1 MKGRQMM
8 KTGQAVS
15 EHTKIEP
22 IALVGIGCRFP
33 GGVHHAQSFWDLL
46 KEGRDA
52 VVDVPPDRWNLRRF
66 YDPDASKP
74 GKMYVKQG
82 GFLKQRID
90 AFDALFFG
98 IAPREAECID
108 PQQRLLLETSWE
120 ALEDAGIPFDSL
132 AGSNTGV
139 FIGAFTLDHKL
150 TQMGKMNRQFIGTH
164 TAIGS
169 TMTILSNRISYVLD
183 LRGPSMS
190 LDTACSSSLVA
201 VHLACQGIWR
211 GECDLALA
219 GGVNVML
226 RPEYP
231 MAMCKGGFLAPDGR
245 SKSFD
250 SRANGYGRGEGAGI
264 VVLKRLS
271 EALRDGDSIYA
282 LIRGTGVN
290 QDGRTNGITV
300 PNPDSQARLIQR
312 VCTQY
317 KIDPHDIRY
326 VEAHGTGTPVGD
338 PLEAKALGTAL
349 GHREEHDPC
358 LLGSVKATIGHLEAA
373 AGVAAIIKTALCLS
387 HRQVPPQAN
396 LETPNP
402 EIPFEA
408 LGLKLPR
415 QLEELAP
422 GAEEVCAGVNSF
434 GYGGTNAHVVLQNA
448 PCVVR
453 ARAQEGGPD
462 TVYCLPL
469 SARSEHALVDLAK
482 SWLERF
488 GETPDVRLSDLAYSA
503 SCRRG
508 HHDHRLA
515 VIGSSWEELRGQL
528 QAFAGEGVGEWSA
541 SGKRS
546 DGSGQRPVF
555 VYTGMGPQ
563 WWAMGQELYQHEA
576 VYRAAVEECDATFRN
591 IAGWSILEE
600 MLKTEQNSR
609 IADTTVAQPANF
621 LIQVGLTA
629 MWRSHGV
636 EPGAIIGHSVGEV
649 TAAYVAGVLTL
660 EEALLVSYHRSRI
673 QKKAAG
679 AGKMLAVSMSQEQ
692 CTNLLKEMKG
702 EVSIAA
708 INSPTAVTLA
718 GDALALQAIQEHLE
732 QRGEAGRFLQV
743 EVPYHSP
750 FMEPLKPEVRSVLA
764 RLQPKVPTILLYS
777 TVTGDAVTG
786 VLYDAEY
793 WCDNIREPVFFAEG
807 IASLLRDGHRMFLEV
822 GPHPVLST
830 SIKECCRHRSI
841 EAQTVASLRRQKAE
855 RRTFQLA
862 LAQLY
867 VAGCAIDWR
876 RQYAVDARYVKLPMY
891 PWQREVYWSENSES
905 RADRI
910 GEGIHPLLDRRVAN
924 PRPMWEAAVNEHVLP
939 YLNDH
944 QVDGLVVMPG
954 AAYVEAG
961 LAAFR
966 QVTGDTRCALVQLQF
981 HQALMPNANGSDQ
994 IVHVELDQ
1002 TSGEYGFYSR
1012 ESGEEVTWQRN
1023 ASGNI
1028 FAIQETENP
1037 VVDKDVLAAR
1047 CSESMNIEQL
1057 YGGLA
1062 KRGLWYGPAF
1072 RTIQGLQRGQGEVLA
1087 RIELS
1092 PDFCSDESA
1101 YHLYPSLLDG
1111 CFQSLIVTLE
1121 GSDKFY
1127 MPVEIRRLTYYGKPG
1142 QAFWCHGQLIR
1153 VGDDD
1158 IVGDIRL
1165 FDDTGKVWVSV
1176 EGLRCRGLVA
1186 QRENPIEQL
1195 KQWAYAWQWMS
1206 QPLLPSQ
1213 GKTGTWLVL
1222 TDRIGIGEGL
1232 CDALETNVSNTVIRV
1247 PYPGLAEHQDRGLAT
1262 LSTQEIEQLRA
1273 VLQRAKEGR
1282 LDGVVYCWGMDD
1294 SADSHDPAGIA
1305 RIGLAVQVIQLV
1317 TSIFEESAPR
1327 LYIVTQG
1334 TQVVSGTDTMH
1345 SLGQTSLMGLARV
1358 TFNEHPSLRCT
1369 QVDVAT
1375 MDPNIKA
1382 LAQEI
1387 LADDREDDVALRE
1400 HERYVHRLERL
1411 AIDAA
1416 VSDRTTVT
1424 GEAVEAF
1431 RLQGT
1436 GRPTFHAM
1444 SMPIPK
1450 AGEVVVA
1457 LEYINSSSLPVEA
1470 GTNPEEVRG
1479 YFATG
1484 TVTAVGEEVGKWQMG
1499 DKVLIAGEGRP
1510 ASHVVCPIERIF
1522 SVDLYQGF
1530 DDSET
1535 AAVPTTF
1542 FSAYYALQAI
1552 ARLAPGE
1559 TVLIDAALGARAIAT
1574 HRMARWL
1581 GAKPCLYTTREGVE
1595 ALNGEPVMLLFNKP
1609 DNASWL
1615 DDIRQFQHVRAWVH
1629 GSHAEEHTLLA
1640 KTLPPDAQELV
1651 YTDGPTRQS
1660 ATGGLGSC
1668 TVINA
1673 VKLALTAPLLFG
1685 DLLAKVGQILAHQ
1698 AAVPSVSQIVSVEE
1712 GFSGL
1717 TRESGNWGV
1726 SEAIVTLIDRASIE
1740 IVDDRLAPIFK
1751 SDVTYLITGGFGGFG
1766 LETAKW
1772 LAKRGARYL
1781 ALVGRR
1787 GAATEQ
1793 AKAAVQSLEAQGV
1806 NLLVI
1811 AADMSDQTQV
1821 EETLAQVA
1829 HQFPPLKGV
1838 FHAAGILDDGP
1849 LSELDQDRIATVM
1862 KAKAL
1867 SAWHLHALTLKSQLD
1882 YFVLFSSVS
1891 SLIGNARQASYVAA
1905 NTFLDAL
1912 AYHRSGAGLPGVS
1925 VNWGAIATGMAIE
1938 SDDVAKH
1945 LELMGMS
1952 AITAEQALEGW
1963 AYLRESDLPQFGIM
1977 NCSWPRWREFEP
1989 TGGNAPR
1996 FSSLTGG
2003 GENNSSLTE
2012 RCQAISELPEHE
2024 RAGAMAQAVA
2034 EQVARVLRMPLSQVD
2049 LQHSL
2054 TQMGVDSLMSVELQT
2069 AIDQVL
2075 GVRISTLELMRAK
2088 NLLHLAELL
2097 MERTILAVDSPRD
2110 ESQPQDPSIIDRM
2123 SALDI
2128 DILLD
2133 KMLQEKE
2140 TA

>member
-1 MKGRQMM
+1 MKISQV
-8 KTGQAVS
+8 VS
-15 EHTKIEP
+15 EQTKIEP

-66 YDPDASKP
+66 YDPDAGKP

-82 GFLKQRID
+82 GFLRQRID
-90 AFDALFFG
+90 QFDALFFG

-120 ALEDAGIPFDSL
+120 ALEDAGIPFDTL

-201 VHLACQGIWR
+201 VHLACQAIWR

-219 GGVNVML
+219 GGVNVMM

-250 SRANGYGRGEGAGI
+250 SRANGYGRGEGAGV
-264 VVLKRLS
+264 VVLKRFS

-290 QDGRTNGITV
+290 QDGRTSGITV

-317 KIDPHDIRY
+317 AIDPQDIRY

-338 PLEAKALGTAL
+338 PLEAKALGAAL
-349 GHREEHDPC
+349 GKRVDGDPC
-358 LLGSVKATIGHLEAA
+358 LVGSVKATIGHLEAA

-402 EIPFEA
+402 EIPFEK

-415 QLEELAP
+415 QVEELAP
-422 GAEEVCAGVNSF
+422 GVEQVCAGVNSF

-448 PCVVR
+448 PHAV
-453 ARAQEGGPD
+453 ADIPHAESLD
-462 TVYCLPL
+462 KVYCLPL
-469 SARSEHALVDLAK
+469 SARSEPALGQLANA
-482 SWLERF
+482 WLERF
-488 GETPDVRLSDLAYSA
+488 GETSNVRLSDMVYSA

-508 HHDHRLA
+508 HHAHRLA
-515 VIGSSWEELRGQL
+515 AIGASWEELRGQL
-528 QAFAGEGVGEWSA
+528 QAFVGQGVGEWSA

-546 DGSGQRPVF
+546 DEAGQRPVF

-576 VYRAAVEECDATFRN
+576 VYRTTVEECDAIFKT

-600 MLKTEQNSR
+600 MLKGEEHSR
-609 IADTTVAQPANF
+609 MADTTIAQPANF
-621 LIQVGLTA
+621 LIQAGITA
-629 MWRSHGV
+629 LWRSHGV

-649 TAAYVAGVLTL
+649 TAAYAAGVLTL
-660 EEALLVSYHRSRI
+660 EEALLVSHHRSRI

-679 AGKMLAVSMSQEQ
+679 TGKMLAVSMSQEQ
-692 CTNLLKEMKG
+692 CTSLMKDLKG

-718 GDALALQAIQEHLE
+718 GDALALQTFHEQLV
-732 QRGEAGRFLQV
+732 QRGEASQFLQV

-750 FMEPLKPEVRSVLA
+750 FMEPLKPEMRSVLA
-764 RLQPKVPTILLYS
+764 SLKPKVPTTTLYS
-777 TVTGDAVTG
+777 TVTGDIVSG
-786 VLYDAEY
+786 VRYDAEY
-793 WCDNIREPVFFAEG
+793 WCDNIREPVFFGKG
-807 IASLLRDGHRMFLEV
+807 IASLLRDGHRVFLEV

-830 SIKECCRHRSI
+830 SIKECCRDRNIESQSI
-841 EAQTVASLRRQKAE
+841 ASLRRKKPE

-876 RQYAVDARYVKLPMY
+876 QQYSANARYVKLPTY
-891 PWQREVYWSENSES
+891 PWQREVYWSENPES

-910 GEGIHPLLDRRVAN
+910 GESIHPLLDRRVPN

-961 LAAFR
+961 LAAFH
-966 QVTGDTRCALVQLQF
+966 QVTGDARCALVQLQF

-1028 FAIQETENP
+1028 FAIPEAENP
-1037 VVDKDVLAAR
+1037 VVDRDVIVDR
-1047 CSESMNIEQL
+1047 CGESVNVEQL
-1057 YGGLA
+1057 YVGLA
-1062 KRGLWYGPAF
+1062 KRGLWYGPSF
-1072 RTIQGLQRGQGEVLA
+1072 RTIQRLQRGPGEVLA

-1127 MPVEIRRLTYYGKPG
+1127 MPVEIKRLTYYGKPG
-1142 QAFWCHGQLIR
+1142 QTFWCHGRLTR

-1158 IVGDIRL
+1158 IIGDVRL
-1165 FDDTGKVWVSV
+1165 FDDAGKLWVSV

-1186 QRENPIEQL
+1186 QGDNLIEQL
-1195 KQWAYAWQWMS
+1195 KQWAYAWQWMP

-1213 GKTGTWLVL
+1213 TKTGTWLVL
-1222 TDRIGIGEGL
+1222 TDSMGVGEAL
-1232 CDALETNVSNTVIRV
+1232 CDVLETNVSNTVIRV
-1247 PYPGLAEHQDRGLAT
+1247 PYAGDEEHRGGGIQILGA
-1262 LSTQEIEQLRA
+1262 QELDQVRVA
-1273 VLQRAKEGR
+1273 LQKAKER
-1282 LDGVVYCWGMDD
+1282 QLDGVVYCWGVDD
-1294 SADSHDPAGIA
+1294 PASSDDPAGIV
-1305 RIGLAVQVIQLV
+1305 RTGLAVQVIQLL
-1317 TSIFEESAPR
+1317 TSVFEESSPR

-1334 TQVVSGTDTMH
+1334 AQVVSGVDTIH
-1345 SLGQTSLMGLARV
+1345 GLAQTSLVGLARV

-1369 QVDVAT
+1369 LVDVAT
-1375 MDPNIKA
+1375 TDPNIKA

-1411 AIDAA
+1411 AVDAT
-1416 VSDRTTVT
+1416 VSNQSTVA
-1424 GEAVEAF
+1424 GDAVEAF

-1436 GRPTFHAM
+1436 GRPTFHTM
-1444 SMPIPK
+1444 SMPIPQ
-1450 AGEVVVA
+1450 AGEVVVG
-1457 LEYINSSSLPVEA
+1457 LEHINATGFQVTVDA
-1470 GTNPEEVRG
+1470 NTEELQG
-1479 YFATG
+1479 YFAIG
-1484 TVTAVGEEVGKWQMG
+1484 TLTALGEETHQWHVG
-1499 DKVLIAGEGRP
+1499 DKVMIVAEGKP
-1510 ASHVVCPIERIF
+1510 ASHVVCPIERVF
-1522 SVDLYQGF
+1522 SVESYRSF
-1530 DDSET
+1530 DDAET
-1535 AAVPTTF
+1535 AGVPTTF
-1542 FSAYYALQAI
+1542 LSAYYALQAV
-1552 ARLAPGE
+1552 ARLVPGE
-1559 TVLIDAALGARAIAT
+1559 TVLIDAALGARAVAT
-1574 HRMARWL
+1574 HWIAKWL
-1581 GAKPCLYTTREGVE
+1581 GAKPYLYTTAEGPEV
-1595 ALNGEPVMLLFNKP
+1595 LNGEPVTLMVGKS
-1609 DNASWL
+1609 DTASWL
-1615 DDIRQFQHVRAWVH
+1615 EDVGQVQPIRAWVH
-1629 GSHAEEHTLLA
+1629 GSHVEAHTTIA
-1640 KTLPPDAQELV
+1640 NTFPPDAQELV
-1651 YTDGPTRQS
+1651 LVDGATRQS
-1660 ATGGLGSC
+1660 VPGRLGSC
-1668 TVINA
+1668 TVINP
-1673 VKLALTAPLLFG
+1673 VKLAVTAPQRFGELLTR
-1685 DLLAKVGQILAHQ
+1685 VGRILADQ
-1698 AAVPSVSQIVSVEE
+1698 TTFPFVSQIVSLEE
-1712 GFSGL
+1712 GLSGPSRDNGK
-1717 TRESGNWGV
+1717 RES
-1726 SEAIVTLIDRASIE
+1726 SEAIVSLIDRASIKV
-1740 IVDDRLAPIFK
+1740 VDDRITPIFHA
-1751 SDVTYLITGGFGGFG
+1751 DGTYLITGGFGGFG

-1772 LAKRGARYL
+1772 LAKRGARHL

-1787 GAATEQ
+1787 GAVEEQ
-1793 AKAAVQSLEAQGV
+1793 AKASVQSLEAQGV
-1806 NLLVI
+1806 NVFAI
-1811 AADMSDQTQV
+1811 AADMSD
-1821 EETLAQVA
+1821 ETRVKEVLAQVA
-1829 HQFPPLKGV
+1829 RQCPPLKGV
-1838 FHAAGILDDGP
+1838 FHAAAVLDDGP
-1849 LSELDQDRIATVM
+1849 LSELSQDRLNKVM
-1862 KAKAL
+1862 RAKAL
-1867 SAWHLHALTLKSQLD
+1867 SAWWLHTLTRNDHLD

-1912 AYHRSGAGLPGVS
+1912 AHHRCAEGLPGVS

-1938 SDDVAKH
+1938 RDDVVKH

-1963 AYLRESDLPQFGIM
+1963 AYLRERDLPQLGIM

-1996 FSSLTGG
+1996 FSTLTGG
-2003 GENNSSLTE
+2003 GEKNSSLTE
-2012 RCQAISELPEHE
+2012 RCQAISELPEEE
-2024 RAGAMAQAVA
+2024 RAAAMGQAVA

-2069 AIDQVL
+2069 AIDQVF
-2075 GVRISTLELMRAK
+2075 GVRISTLELMRSK

-2097 MERTILAVDSPRD
+2097 MERTIQSVASKPVDL
-2110 ESQPQDPSIIDRM
+2110 QTQDPSIIDRM

>member
-1 MKGRQMM
+1 M

-33 GGVHHAQSFWDLL
+33 GGVHHVQSFWDLL

-82 GFLKQRID
+82 GFLRQRID
-90 AFDALFFG
+90 EFDALFFG

-120 ALEDAGIPFDSL
+120 ALEDAGIPHSAL

-150 TQMGKMNRQFIGTH
+150 TQMGKMNRQLIGTH

-453 ARAQEGGPD
+453 AHAQEEGPD

-528 QAFAGEGVGEWSA
+528 HAFAGEGVGEWSA

-764 RLQPKVPTILLYS
+764 RLQPKVPTIPLYS

-830 SIKECCRHRSI
+830 SIKECCRHHNV
-841 EAQTVASLRRQKAE
+841 EAQTVASLRRQKPE

-876 RQYAVDARYVKLPMY
+876 RQYSDDVRYVKLPTY
-891 PWQREVYWSENSES
+891 PWQREVYWSEDAES

-910 GEGIHPLLDRRVAN
+910 GESLHPLLERRVAN
-924 PRPMWEAAVNEHVLP
+924 PRPMWEATVNGQSIP

-961 LAAFR
+961 LAASQ
-966 QVTGDTRCALVQLQF
+966 QVRGDARCTLVQLQF
-981 HQALMPNANGSDQ
+981 HQALMPTANGSDQ

-1012 ESGEEVTWQRN
+1012 ESAEHLNWQRN

-1028 FAIQETENP
+1028 FAVSETDPP
-1037 VVDKDVLAAR
+1037 VIDRASVAGR
-1047 CSESMNIEQL
+1047 CDERVNIEQL
-1057 YGGLA
+1057 YESLA
-1062 KRGLWYGPAF
+1062 TRGLSYGPYF
-1072 RTIQGLQRGQGEVLA
+1072 QTIHQLQRGPGEVLA
-1087 RIELS
+1087 RIELN
-1092 PDFCSDESA
+1092 PELDGDDEA
-1101 YHLYPSLLDG
+1101 YHLHPSLLDG

-1121 GSDKFY
+1121 RSNKFY
-1127 MPVEIRRLTYYGKPG
+1127 MPVGIKRLTYYGKPG
-1142 QAFWCHGQLIR
+1142 KALWCHGRLTSVTDEDL
-1153 VGDDD
+1153 VGELQ
-1158 IVGDIRL
+1158 L

-1176 EGLRCRGLVA
+1176 EGLRCRGLAA
-1186 QRENPIEQL
+1186 QHGNPIEQL
-1195 KQWAYAWQWMS
+1195 KQWAYAWEWKS
-1206 QPLLPSQ
+1206 QPLPPSQ
-1213 GKTGTWLVL
+1213 TKTGTWLVL
-1222 TDRIGIGEGL
+1222 TDKIGIG
-1232 CDALETNVSNTVIRV
+1232 DALCNTLETHDANTVIRV
-1247 PYPGLAEHQDRGLAT
+1247 PYAMYAGHEGEGMPTFGAR
-1262 LSTQEIEQLRA
+1262 EIERLRT
-1273 VLQRAKEGR
+1273 VLHQAQERHLA
-1282 LDGVVYCWGMDD
+1282 GVVYCWGMQ
-1294 SADSHDPAGIA
+1294 DPADIDDPVGIA
-1305 RIGLAVQVIQLV
+1305 RTGLAVQVIQLL
-1317 TSIFEESAPR
+1317 TSLFEERSPR
-1327 LYIVTQG
+1327 LYIVTRG
-1334 TQVVSGTDTMH
+1334 AQVVSPAERIHG
-1345 SLGQTSLMGLARV
+1345 LAQTSLVGLARV
-1358 TFNEHPSLRCT
+1358 AFNEHPALRCT
-1369 QVDVAT
+1369 LLDVAA

-1387 LADDREDDVALRE
+1387 LADDREDDVALRDD
-1400 HERYVHRLERL
+1400 ERYVHRLERL
-1411 AIDAA
+1411 AVDAA

-1424 GEAVEAF
+1424 ADAVEAF
-1431 RLQGT
+1431 RLHGT
-1436 GRPTFHAM
+1436 GRPTFQV
-1444 SMPIPK
+1444 MPIPIPQ
-1450 AGEVVVA
+1450 AGEVVVG
-1457 LEYINSSSLPVEA
+1457 LEYINCSSVQLEA
-1470 GTNPEEVRG
+1470 GAPTEEVQG

-1484 TVTAVGEEVGKWQMG
+1484 TVTAVGEAVGKWQVG
-1499 DKVLIAGEGRP
+1499 EKVLIAAEGRP
-1510 ASHVVCPIERIF
+1510 ASHVACPIERVF
-1522 SVDLYQGF
+1522 SVDLYRGF

-1535 AAVPTTF
+1535 AAVPTTY
-1542 FSAYYALQAI
+1542 FSAYYALQVI
-1552 ARLAPGE
+1552 ARLVPGE
-1559 TVLIDAALGARAIAT
+1559 TVLIDAALGARAIAA

-1581 GAKPCLYTTREGVE
+1581 GALPYLYTTTEGPE
-1595 ALNGEPVMLLFNKP
+1595 ALHGEPVMLSFNKP
-1609 DNASWL
+1609 NSASWL
-1615 DDIRQFQHVRAWVH
+1615 EGVRQFQHVRAWVH
-1629 GSHAEEHTLLA
+1629 GIHTEKEHTLIA
-1640 KTLPPDAQELV
+1640 HTLSPDTQELV
-1651 YTDGPTRQS
+1651 LTNGVTRQS
-1660 ATGGLGSC
+1660 VTGGLGSC
-1668 TVINA
+1668 TTIDA
-1673 VKLALTAPLLFG
+1673 VKLALMAPQLFG
-1685 DLLAKVGQILAHQ
+1685 GLFGKVGQILTHQ
-1698 AAVPSVSQIVSVEE
+1698 VAVPSVSQIVSAEE
-1712 GFSGL
+1712 GLSGPS
-1717 TRESGNWGV
+1717 RENGKKGSSEPIV
-1726 SEAIVTLIDRASIE
+1726 SLSDRASIE
-1740 IVDDRLAPIFK
+1740 VVDDRVIPFFRT
-1751 SDVTYLITGGFGGFG
+1751 DGTYLITGGFGGFG
-1766 LETAKW
+1766 LETATW

-1787 GAATEQ
+1787 GAAAEH
-1793 AKAAVQSLEAQGV
+1793 AKAAIQSLEAQGV
-1806 NLLVI
+1806 KILAI
-1811 AADMSDQTQV
+1811 AADMSDETQV
-1821 EETLAQVA
+1821 EKTLAQIA

-1838 FHAAGILDDGP
+1838 FHAAGILDDAP
-1849 LSELDQDRIATVM
+1849 LSQLAHDRIDRVM

-1867 SAWHLHALTLKSQLD
+1867 SAWYLHAHTLQSQLD
-1882 YFVLFSSVS
+1882 HFVLFSSVS

-1912 AYHRSGAGLPGVS
+1912 AHHRSATGLAGVS
-1925 VNWGAIATGMAIE
+1925 VNWGAIATGMATE
-1938 SDDVAKH
+1938 NDDVVKH

-1952 AITAEQALEGW
+1952 AISAEQALEGW
-1963 AYLRESDLPQFGIM
+1963 AHLRENDLSQVGIM

-2003 GENNSSLTE
+2003 GENNSALTE
-2012 RCQAISELPEHE
+2012 RCQAISELPVHE
-2024 RAGAMAQAVA
+2024 RAAAMGQAVA

-2069 AIDQVL
+2069 AIDQVF

>member
-1 MKGRQMM
+1 M
-8 KTGQAVS
+8 KTA
-15 EHTKIEP
+15 HTVNEQTQTEP

-33 GGVHHAQSFWDLL
+33 GGVNHAQSFWELL
-46 KEGRDA
+46 KTGQDA
-52 VVDVPPDRWNLRRF
+52 IVDVPSDRWNVRRF
-66 YDPDASKP
+66 YDPDANKP

-82 GFLKQRID
+82 GFLRQRISE
-90 AFDALFFG
+90 FDALFFG

-120 ALEDAGIPFDSL
+120 ALEDAGIPHGAL

-150 TQMGKMNRQFIGTH
+150 TQMGKMNRQLIGTH

-201 VHLACQGIWR
+201 VHLACQAIWR

-219 GGVNVML
+219 GGVNVMM

-250 SRANGYGRGEGAGI
+250 SRANGYGRGEGAGV
-264 VVLKRLS
+264 VVLKRVS
-271 EALRDGDSIYA
+271 EAVRDGDSIYA

-300 PNPDSQARLIQR
+300 PNPQSQTALIQR
-312 VCTQY
+312 VCAQY
-317 KIDPHDIRY
+317 EIDSRDIRY

-349 GHREEHDPC
+349 GHPEEHDPC

-402 EIPFEA
+402 DIPFEA

-422 GAEEVCAGVNSF
+422 GAEQVCAGVNSF
-434 GYGGTNAHVVLQNA
+434 GYGGTNAHVVLQSA
-448 PCVVR
+448 PLV
-453 ARAQEGGPD
+453 ETDGPLAAPLD
-462 TVYCLPL
+462 AVHCLPL
-469 SARSEHALVDLAK
+469 SARSEHALTALAK
-482 SWLERF
+482 SWLEYF
-488 GETPDVRLSDLAYSA
+488 GEMPERRLLDLAYSA

-515 VIGSSWEELRGQL
+515 VTGASWEDVRGQL
-528 QAFAGEGVGEWSA
+528 QAFVEQGMGEWFA

-546 DGSGQRPVF
+546 NESEQPPVF

-563 WWAMGQELYQHEA
+563 WWAMGQELYEKEP
-576 VYRAAVEECDATFRN
+576 VYRAAVEECDAIFRN

-600 MLKTEQNSR
+600 MRKPEQDSR
-609 IADTTVAQPANF
+609 MADTVIAQPANF
-621 LIQVGLTA
+621 VIQVGLTA
-629 MWRSHGV
+629 LWRSRGV
-636 EPGAIIGHSVGEV
+636 NPGAIIGHSVGEV

-660 EEALLVSYHRSRI
+660 EDAVLVSYHRSRI

-679 AGKMLAVSMSQEQ
+679 TGKMLAVNLSQDQ
-692 CTNLLKEMKG
+692 CASLLKEMKG

-718 GDALALQAIQEHLE
+718 GDALALQAIQEHLA

-764 RLQPKVPTILLYS
+764 QLKPQKPTIPLYS
-777 TVTGDAVTG
+777 TVTGDVVTG

-793 WCDNIREPVFFAEG
+793 WCDNIREPVYFAEG
-807 IASLLRDGHRMFLEV
+807 ISSLLRDGHRVFLEV

-830 SIKECCRHRSI
+830 SIKECCRHRNV
-841 EAQTVASLRRQKAE
+841 EAQTIASLRRHKPE
-855 RRTFQLA
+855 RRTFSMG

-867 VAGCAIDWR
+867 IAGCPIDWR
-876 RQYAVDARYVKLPMY
+876 RQYSADVRYVKLPTY
-891 PWQREVYWSENSES
+891 PWQREVYWSEDAES
-905 RADRI
+905 QVDRI
-910 GEGIHPLLDRRVAN
+910 GESLHPLLDRRVPN
-924 PRPMWEAAVNEHVLP
+924 PRPMWEAAVNGQTLP

-961 LAAFR
+961 LAAFQ
-966 QVTGDTRCALVQLQF
+966 QVTGDARCALVQLQF
-981 HQALMPNANGSDQ
+981 HQALMPNTGGADQ

-1002 TSGEYGFYSR
+1002 TSGEYGFYSH
-1012 ESGEEVTWQRN
+1012 ESAEQQNWQLN

-1028 FAIQETENP
+1028 FAIQETESL
-1037 VVDKDVLAAR
+1037 VIDRDAITGR
-1047 CSESMNIEQL
+1047 CGESVNIEKL
-1057 YGGLA
+1057 YEGLA
-1062 KRGLWYGPAF
+1062 ERGLWYGPSF
-1072 RTIQGLQRGQGEVLA
+1072 RTIRGLQRGQGEVLA

-1092 PDFCSDESA
+1092 HEFSGDEAA

-1127 MPVEIRRLTYYGKPG
+1127 MPVGIKRLTYYGKPG
-1142 QAFWCHGQLIR
+1142 NAFWCHGRLTSIT
-1153 VGDDD
+1153 DED
-1158 IVGDIRL
+1158 IVGEVDL
-1165 FDDTGKVWVSV
+1165 FDDAGKLWVRV
-1176 EGLRCRGLVA
+1176 EGLRCRGLIG
-1186 QRENPIEQL
+1186 QRDNPLEQL
-1195 KQWAYAWQWMS
+1195 KQWAYAWQWTP
-1206 QPLLPSQ
+1206 QPVLQSQ
-1213 GKTGTWLVL
+1213 GKTGNWLIL
-1222 TDRIGIGEGL
+1222 TDTRGLGEAL
-1232 CDALETNVSNTVIRV
+1232 SHELETNPLNTVIRV
-1247 PYPGLAEHQDRGLAT
+1247 PNAT
-1262 LSTQEIEQLRA
+1262 GEVPKVHELDQLRLA
-1273 VLQRAKEGR
+1273 LHDLEGQRLE
-1282 LDGVVYCWGMDD
+1282 GVVYCWGLD
-1294 SADSHDPAGIA
+1294 DPASSKDPVGIT
-1305 RIGLAVQVIQLV
+1305 RTGVAVEVLQLL
-1317 TSIFEESAPR
+1317 TSVFAETCPR

-1334 TQVVSGTDTMH
+1334 VQVVSDMDTISSMA
-1345 SLGQTSLMGLARV
+1345 QTPVVGLARV
-1358 TFNEHPSLRCT
+1358 AFNEYPALRCT
-1369 QVDVAT
+1369 LLDVTA

-1382 LAQEI
+1382 LVHEI
-1387 LADDREDDVALRE
+1387 LADDREDDVVLRDDG
-1400 HERYVHRLERL
+1400 RYVHRLERL
-1411 AIDAA
+1411 AVDAA
-1416 VSDRTTVT
+1416 VSDRRTVT
-1424 GEAVEAF
+1424 ADAVEAF
-1431 RLQGT
+1431 RLHGT
-1436 GRPTFHAM
+1436 GRPTFQA
-1444 SMPIPK
+1444 MPIPIPQVR
-1450 AGEVVVA
+1450 EVVVG
-1457 LEYINSSSLPVEA
+1457 LEYINSSSVQLEA
-1470 GTNPEEVRG
+1470 GATTEEVRG

-1484 TVTAVGEEVGKWQMG
+1484 TVTAVGEAVGKWKIG
-1499 DKVLIAGEGRP
+1499 DKVLIAAEGRP
-1510 ASHVVCPIERIF
+1510 ASHVVCAIERVF
-1522 SVDLYQGF
+1522 SVDLYRGV

-1552 ARLAPGE
+1552 ARLVPEE

-1574 HRMARWL
+1574 HRIARWL
-1581 GAKPCLYTTREGVE
+1581 GAKPYLYTTTEGLE
-1595 ALNGEPVMLLFNKP
+1595 GLNGEPVMLLFNKA
-1609 DNASWL
+1609 DSASWSEG
-1615 DDIRQFQHVRAWVH
+1615 IRQFQHVRAWVH
-1629 GSHAEEHTLLA
+1629 GVHTEEHTLIANSLS
-1640 KTLPPDAQELV
+1640 PDTQELIFA
-1651 YTDGPTRQS
+1651 DGATRQS
-1660 ATGGLGSC
+1660 VMGGLGSC
-1668 TVINA
+1668 TIIDA
-1673 VKLALTAPLLFG
+1673 VKLALTAPQLFG
-1685 DLLAKVGQILAHQ
+1685 ELFGKVGQILTHQ
-1698 AAVPSVSQIVSVEE
+1698 VGAPAVSQIVSVEE
-1712 GFSGL
+1712 GLSGPS
-1717 TRESGNWGV
+1717 RENGKRGS
-1726 SEAIVTLIDRASIE
+1726 SEAIVSLIDRASIE
-1740 IVDDRLAPIFK
+1740 VVDDRVTPFFK
-1751 SDVTYLITGGFGGFG
+1751 TDGTYLITGGFGGFG
-1766 LETAKW
+1766 LETATW

-1787 GAATEQ
+1787 GAAAEH

-1806 NLLVI
+1806 NVLAI
-1811 AADMSDQTQV
+1811 AADMSDETQV

-1829 HQFPPLKGV
+1829 NQFPPLKGV
-1838 FHAAGILDDGP
+1838 FHAAGILDDAP
-1849 LSELDQDRIATVM
+1849 ISQLNQDRIARVM

-1867 SAWHLHALTLKSQLD
+1867 SAWYLHTHTLKSQLD
-1882 YFVLFSSVS
+1882 HFVLFSSVS

-1912 AYHRSGAGLPGVS
+1912 AHHRSAAGLAGVS
-1925 VNWGAIATGMAIE
+1925 VNWGAIATGMATE
-1938 SDDVAKH
+1938 NDDVVKH

-1963 AYLRESDLPQFGIM
+1963 AHLRENDLPQVGIM

-1996 FSSLTGG
+1996 FSTLTGG
-2003 GENNSSLTE
+2003 GENSNSMTE
-2012 RCQAISELPEHE
+2012 RCQAISELPVHE
-2024 RAGAMAQAVA
+2024 RAAAMGQAVA

-2054 TQMGVDSLMSVELQT
+2054 AQMGVDSLMSVELQA
-2069 AIDQVL
+2069 AIDQVF
-2075 GVRISTLELMRAK
+2075 GVRISTLELMRSK

-2097 MERTILAVDSPRD
+2097 MERTIQAVTNKSVD
-2110 ESQPQDPSIIDRM
+2110 PQTEDPSIIDRM

-2133 KMLQEKE
+2133 KMLQGKE
-2140 TA
+2140 AA

>member
-1 MKGRQMM
+1 MM
-8 KTGQAVS
+8 KTSQTVS
-15 EHTKIEP
+15 EYTNIEP

-33 GGVHHAQSFWDLL
+33 GGVQHTESFWELL
-46 KEGRDA
+46 KTGRDA
-52 VVDVPPDRWNLRRF
+52 IIDVPPDRWNVRRF
-66 YDPDASKP
+66 FDPDASKP

-82 GFLKQRID
+82 GFLRQRVD

-120 ALEDAGIPFDSL
+120 ALEDAGIPFDML

-201 VHLACQGIWR
+201 VHLACQAIWR

-219 GGVNVML
+219 GGVNVMM

-250 SRANGYGRGEGAGI
+250 SRANGYGRGEGAGV
-264 VVLKRLS
+264 VVLKRFS
-271 EALRDGDSIYA
+271 EAIRDGDSIYA

-300 PNPDSQARLIQR
+300 PNPDSQAELIRR

-317 KIDPHDIRY
+317 AIDPHDIRY

-338 PLEAKALGTAL
+338 PLEAKALGAAL
-349 GHREEHDPC
+349 GHPVDRDPC

-402 EIPFEA
+402 MIPFEE

-415 QLEELAP
+415 QVEELAP
-422 GAEEVCAGVNSF
+422 GVERVCAGVNSF
-434 GYGGTNAHVVLQNA
+434 GYGGTNAHVVLQNV
-448 PCVVR
+448 PCLVTD
-453 ARAQEGGPD
+453 RAQGEGSGN
-462 TVYCLPL
+462 VYCLPL
-469 SARSEHALVDLAK
+469 SARSEHALAELAK
-482 SWLERF
+482 SWLARF
-488 GETPDVRLSDLAYSA
+488 GETPNVQLSDLAYSA

-515 VIGSSWEELRGQL
+515 VIGSSWNEICEQL
-528 QAFAGEGVGEWSA
+528 QSFFEAGMGEWSA

-546 DGSGQRPVF
+546 DESGQRPVF

-576 VYRAAVEECDATFRN
+576 VYRTAVEECDAIFQR

-600 MLKTEQNSR
+600 MLKPEQDSKVT
-609 IADTTVAQPANF
+609 DTAVAQPANF

-629 MWRSHGV
+629 LWRSRGV
-636 EPGAIIGHSVGEV
+636 DPGAIIGHSVGEV

-679 AGKMLAVSMSQEQ
+679 AGKMLAVSMNQEQ
-692 CTNLLKEMKG
+692 CTSLLREMKG

-718 GDALALQAIQEHLE
+718 GDALALQSIQEYLT

-764 RLQPKVPTILLYS
+764 GLRPKAPTIPLYS
-777 TVTGDAVTG
+777 TVTGDVVTG

-793 WCDNIREPVFFAEG
+793 WCDNIREPVYFAEG
-807 IASLLRDGHRMFLEV
+807 IGSLLRDGHRMFVEV

-830 SIKECCRHRSI
+830 SIKECCRHHSI

-855 RRTFQLA
+855 RRTLQLA

-876 RQYAVDARYVKLPMY
+876 RQYSVDARYVKLPTY
-891 PWQREVYWSENSES
+891 PWQREVYWSENAES

-910 GEGIHPLLDRRVAN
+910 GEGIHPLLDRRVTN
-924 PRPMWEAAVNEHVLP
+924 PRPMWEAAVNAQVLP
-939 YLNDH
+939 YLHDH

-961 LAAFR
+961 LAAFQ

-981 HQALMPNANGSDQ
+981 HQALMPSANGSDQ

-1012 ESGEEVTWQRN
+1012 EGGEEVHWQRN

-1028 FAIQETENP
+1028 FALQETENP
-1037 VVDKDVLAAR
+1037 LIDKDVIAGR
-1047 CSESMNIEQL
+1047 CSESVNIEQL
-1057 YGGLA
+1057 YGDLA

-1072 RTIQGLQRGQGEVLA
+1072 QTIQWLQRGQGEVLA

-1092 PDFCSDESA
+1092 QDLCSDETA

-1127 MPVEIRRLTYYGKPG
+1127 MPVEIKRLTYYGKPG
-1142 QAFWCHGQLIR
+1142 QAFWCHGRLIR

-1158 IVGDIRL
+1158 IVGDVHL

-1195 KQWAYAWQWMS
+1195 KQWAYAWQWMP
-1206 QPLLPSQ
+1206 QPLPSSQ
-1213 GKTGTWLVL
+1213 AKTGTWLVL
-1222 TDRIGIGEGL
+1222 TDKLGIGEAL
-1232 CDALETNVSNTVIRV
+1232 CDVLGTNVSNAVIRV
-1247 PYPGLAEHQDRGLAT
+1247 PYPDHEGHQDGGIRT
-1262 LSTQEIEQLRA
+1262 LRAQEIEQLRA
-1273 VLQRAKEGR
+1273 VLQEAKEQR

-1294 SADSHDPAGIA
+1294 PAGMSDPAGIA
-1305 RIGLAVQVIQLV
+1305 RTGLAVQVIQLL
-1317 TSIFEESAPR
+1317 TSVFEDSSPR

-1334 TQVVSGTDTMH
+1334 AQVVSEIDTIDG
-1345 SLGQTSLMGLARV
+1345 LAQTSLMGLARV

-1369 QVDVAT
+1369 LVDVAT
-1375 MDPNIKA
+1375 MDPNIRA

-1387 LADDREDDVALRE
+1387 LADDREDDVTLRE

-1411 AIDAA
+1411 AVDAT

-1424 GEAVEAF
+1424 GDVVEAF

-1444 SMPIPK
+1444 SMPLPQ
-1450 AGEVVVA
+1450 AAEVVVV
-1457 LEYINSSSLPVEA
+1457 LEHINISSVPVEIGA
-1470 GTNPEEVRG
+1470 SSEEVRG

-1484 TVTAVGEEVGKWQMG
+1484 TVTAVGEEIRKWKIG
-1499 DKVLIAGEGRP
+1499 DKVLIAAEGRP
-1510 ASHVVCPIERIF
+1510 ASHVVCPIERVF
-1522 SVDLYQGF
+1522 SVDLYRGF

-1552 ARLAPGE
+1552 ARLVPGE
-1559 TVLIDAALGARAIAT
+1559 SVLIDAALGARAIAT
-1574 HRMARWL
+1574 HRIARWL
-1581 GAKPCLYTTREGVE
+1581 GAKPYLYTTTEGAEV
-1595 ALNGEPVMLLFNKP
+1595 LDGEPVILMLNKP
-1609 DNASWL
+1609 DTASWL
-1615 DDIRQFQHVRAWVH
+1615 EGVRQFQHVHAWVH
-1629 GSHAEEHTLLA
+1629 GSQAEEHALIA
-1640 KTLPPDAQELV
+1640 NALPPDAHELV
-1651 YTDGPTRQS
+1651 FADGAARQS
-1660 ATGGLGSC
+1660 VTGGLGSC
-1668 TVINA
+1668 TVINS
-1673 VKLALTAPLLFG
+1673 VKLALTAPQLFG
-1685 DLLAKVGQILAHQ
+1685 ELLAKVGQILTHQ
-1698 AAVPSVSQIVSVEE
+1698 TAVPSVTQIVAVEE
-1712 GFSGL
+1712 GLSGPA
-1717 TRESGNWGV
+1717 RENGKRGAGEPIV
-1726 SEAIVTLIDRASIE
+1726 SFIDRTSIE
-1740 IVDDRLAPIFK
+1740 VVDDRVTPFFK
-1751 SDVTYLITGGFGGFG
+1751 ADVTYLITGGFGGFG

-1772 LAKRGARYL
+1772 LVKRGARYL

-1787 GAATEQ
+1787 GAAAEH
-1793 AKAAVQSLEAQGV
+1793 AKAAVRSLEEQGV
-1806 NLLVI
+1806 KVLAL
-1811 AADMSDQTQV
+1811 AADMSDKTQV
-1821 EETLAQVA
+1821 EETLAQIA

-1838 FHAAGILDDGP
+1838 FHAAGVLDDGP
-1849 LSELDQDRIATVM
+1849 IAELDQDRIATVM

-1867 SAWHLHALTLKSQLD
+1867 SAWWLHILTCKDPLE

-1891 SLIGNARQASYVAA
+1891 SLIGNGRQASYVSA

-1912 AYHRSGAGLPGVS
+1912 AHHRCGAGLPGVS
-1925 VNWGAIATGMAIE
+1925 VNWGAIATGMAVE
-1938 SDDVAKH
+1938 SGDVAKH

-1952 AITAEQALEGW
+1952 VITAEQALEGW

-1977 NCSWPRWREFEP
+1977 DCSWSRWREFEP
-1989 TGGNAPR
+1989 AGGNAPR
-1996 FSSLTGG
+1996 FSTLTGG
-2003 GENNSSLTE
+2003 DEKESSLTE
-2012 RCQAISELPEHE
+2012 RCQAISELPEPE
-2024 RAGAMAQAVA
+2024 RAAAMGQAVA

-2054 TQMGVDSLMSVELQT
+2054 THMGVDSLMSVELQT
-2069 AIDQVL
+2069 AIDEVF
-2075 GVRISTLELMRAK
+2075 GVRISTLELMRSK

-2097 MERTILAVDSPRD
+2097 MERTIQAVTSKSVDLQT
-2110 ESQPQDPSIIDRM
+2110 EDPSIIDRM
-2123 SALDI
+2123 SVLDI

>member
-1 MKGRQMM
+1 MM
-8 KTGQAVS
+8 KTA
-15 EHTKIEP
+15 HTVGEQTQTEP

-33 GGVHHAQSFWDLL
+33 GGVNHAQSFWELL
-46 KEGRDA
+46 KTGQDA
-52 VVDVPPDRWNLRRF
+52 VVDVPPDRWNVRRF
-66 YDPDASKP
+66 YDPDANKP

-82 GFLKQRID
+82 GFLRQRITE
-90 AFDALFFG
+90 FDALFFG

-120 ALEDAGIPFDSL
+120 ALEDAGIPHGAL

-150 TQMGKMNRQFIGTH
+150 TQMGKMNRQLIGTH

-201 VHLACQGIWR
+201 VHLACQAIWR
-211 GECDLALA
+211 GECDVALA
-219 GGVNVML
+219 GGVNVMM

-250 SRANGYGRGEGAGI
+250 SRANGYGRGEGAG
-264 VVLKRLS
+264 VVVIKRLS

-396 LETPNP
+396 LEAPNP
-402 EIPFEA
+402 DIPFEA

-422 GAEEVCAGVNSF
+422 GAEQVCAGVNSF

-448 PCVVR
+448 PFVE
-453 ARAQEGGPD
+453 ADGPPAEPLD
-462 TVYCLPL
+462 AVHCLPL
-469 SARSEHALVDLAK
+469 SARTEHALTALAK
-482 SWLERF
+482 SWLEYF
-488 GETPDVRLSDLAYSA
+488 GEMPERRLSDLAYSA

-515 VIGSSWEELRGQL
+515 VTGVSWEEVRGQL
-528 QAFAGEGVGEWSA
+528 QTFVEQGMGEWFV
-541 SGKRS
+541 SGKRGN
-546 DGSGQRPVF
+546 GSEQPPVF

-563 WWAMGQELYQHEA
+563 WWAMGQELYEQEPA
-576 VYRAAVEECDATFRN
+576 YRAAVEECDAIFRN
-591 IAGWSILEE
+591 IAGWSVLEE
-600 MLKTEQNSR
+600 MRKPEQDSR
-609 IADTTVAQPANF
+609 MVDTVIAQPANF
-621 LIQVGLTA
+621 VIQVGLTA
-629 MWRSHGV
+629 LWRSRGV
-636 EPGAIIGHSVGEV
+636 NPGAIIGHSVGEV

-660 EEALLVSYHRSRI
+660 EDALLVSYHRSRI

-679 AGKMLAVSMSQEQ
+679 AGKMLAVNLSQSQ
-692 CTNLLKEMKG
+692 CVSLLKEVKG
-702 EVSIAA
+702 KVSIAA

-718 GDALALQAIQEHLE
+718 GDALALQAIQEHLAN
-732 QRGEAGRFLQV
+732 RGEAGRFLQV

-764 RLQPKVPTILLYS
+764 RLKPQMPIIPLYS
-777 TVTGDAVTG
+777 TVTGDVVTG

-793 WCDNIREPVFFAEG
+793 WCDNIREPVYFAEG
-807 IASLLRDGHRMFLEV
+807 ISSLLRDGHRVFLEV

-830 SIKECCRHRSI
+830 SIKECCRHRNI
-841 EAQTVASLRRQKAE
+841 EAQTVASLRRQKPE
-855 RRTFQLA
+855 RRTFQSA

-876 RQYAVDARYVKLPMY
+876 RQYSDDVRYVKLPTY
-891 PWQREVYWSENSES
+891 PWQREVYWSEDVES

-910 GEGIHPLLDRRVAN
+910 GESLHPLLERRVAN
-924 PRPMWEAAVNEHVLP
+924 PRPMWEATVNGQILP

-961 LAAFR
+961 LAASQ
-966 QVTGDTRCALVQLQF
+966 QVRGDARCALVQLQF
-981 HQALMPNANGSDQ
+981 HQALMPTVNGSDQ

-1012 ESGEEVTWQRN
+1012 ESAEHLNWQRN

-1028 FAIQETENP
+1028 FAVSETDPP
-1037 VVDKDVLAAR
+1037 VIDRASVAGR
-1047 CSESMNIEQL
+1047 CDERVNIKQL
-1057 YGGLA
+1057 YESLA
-1062 KRGLWYGPAF
+1062 KRGLSYGPYF
-1072 RTIQGLQRGQGEVLA
+1072 RTIHQLQRGSGEVLA
-1087 RIELS
+1087 RIELN
-1092 PDFCSDESA
+1092 PDLDGDDAA
-1101 YHLYPSLLDG
+1101 YHLHPSLLDG
-1111 CFQSLIVTLE
+1111 CFQSLIVTLKR
-1121 GSDKFY
+1121 GDKFY
-1127 MPVEIRRLTYYGKPG
+1127 MPVGIKRLTYCGKPG
-1142 QAFWCHGQLIR
+1142 KALWCHGRLTS
-1153 VGDDD
+1153 VTDED
-1158 IVGDIRL
+1158 IVGDLQL

-1176 EGLRCRGLVA
+1176 EGLRCRGLAA
-1186 QRENPIEQL
+1186 QHENRIEQL
-1195 KQWAYAWQWMS
+1195 KQWAYAWEWNS
-1206 QPLLPSQ
+1206 QPLPPSQ
-1213 GKTGTWLVL
+1213 AKTGTWLVL
-1222 TDRIGIGEGL
+1222 TDKIGIGDAL
-1232 CDALETNVSNTVIRV
+1232 CDALETVAANTVIRV
-1247 PYPGLAEHQDRGLAT
+1247 PYPTYTRHEGEGMPTFGVR
-1262 LSTQEIEQLRA
+1262 EIEQLRTLLHQA
-1273 VLQRAKEGR
+1273 QERH
-1282 LDGVVYCWGMDD
+1282 LDGVVYCWGTHDPVD
-1294 SADSHDPAGIA
+1294 IDDPAGIA
-1305 RIGLAVQVIQLV
+1305 RTGLAVQVIQLL
-1317 TSIFEESAPR
+1317 TSMFEERSPR

-1334 TQVVSGTDTMH
+1334 AQVVSPNERIHDLAQA
-1345 SLGQTSLMGLARV
+1345 SLVGLARV
-1358 TFNEHPSLRCT
+1358 TFNEHPGLRCT
-1369 QVDVAT
+1369 LLDVAA
-1375 MDPNIKA
+1375 MDPNIRV

-1387 LADDREDDVALRE
+1387 LADDREDDVALRDDQ
-1400 HERYVHRLERL
+1400 RYVHRLERL

-1416 VSDRTTVT
+1416 VSDRTTVMAD
-1424 GEAVEAF
+1424 AVEAF
-1431 RLQGT
+1431 CLHGT

-1444 SMPIPK
+1444 SIPIPQ
-1450 AGEVVVA
+1450 AGEVVVG
-1457 LEYINSSSLPVEA
+1457 LEYINSSRVQPDA
-1470 GTNPEEVRG
+1470 ITTTEEVRG

-1484 TVTAVGEEVGKWQMG
+1484 RVTAVGEAVGKWQVG
-1499 DKVLIAGEGRP
+1499 DKVLIAAEGRP
-1510 ASHVVCPIERIF
+1510 ASHVVCPIERVF
-1522 SVDLYQGF
+1522 SVDLYRGF

-1552 ARLAPGE
+1552 ARLVPGE

-1574 HRMARWL
+1574 QRIARWL
-1581 GAKPCLYTTREGVE
+1581 GATPYLYTTTEGPE

-1609 DNASWL
+1609 DSASWL
-1615 DDIRQFQHVRAWVH
+1615 EGVRQFQHVRAWVH
-1629 GSHAEEHTLLA
+1629 GIHTE
-1640 KTLPPDAQELV
+1640 KYTLIANALSVDTQELV
-1651 YTDGPTRQS
+1651 LTDGGTGQS
-1660 ATGGLGSC
+1660 VTGGLGSC
-1668 TVINA
+1668 TIIDA
-1673 VKLALTAPLLFG
+1673 VKLALMAPQRFGELFG
-1685 DLLAKVGQILAHQ
+1685 KVGQILTQ
-1698 AAVPSVSQIVSVEE
+1698 QVAVPSMSRVVSAEEGLSGQTREPGKNGVTETIVS
-1712 GFSGL
+1712 
-1717 TRESGNWGV
+1717 
-1726 SEAIVTLIDRASIE
+1726 LIDRASIE
-1740 IVDDRLAPIFK
+1740 VIDERVTPFFK
-1751 SDVTYLITGGFGGFG
+1751 ADGTYLITGGFGGFG
-1766 LETAKW
+1766 LETATW

-1787 GAATEQ
+1787 GAAAEH
-1793 AKAAVQSLEAQGV
+1793 AKAAIQSLEAQGV
-1806 NLLVI
+1806 KILAI
-1811 AADMSDQTQV
+1811 AADMSDETQV

-1838 FHAAGILDDGP
+1838 FHAAGILDDAP
-1849 LSELDQDRIATVM
+1849 LSQLNQDRIARVM

-1867 SAWHLHALTLKSQLD
+1867 SAWYLHAHTLQSQLD
-1882 YFVLFSSVS
+1882 HFVLFSSVS

-1912 AYHRSGAGLPGVS
+1912 AHHRAAAGLAGVS
-1925 VNWGAIATGMAIE
+1925 VNWGAIATGMATE
-1938 SDDVAKH
+1938 NDDVAKH

-1952 AITAEQALEGW
+1952 AITAEHALEGW
-1963 AYLRESDLPQFGIM
+1963 AHLRENDHPQVGIM
-1977 NCSWPRWREFEP
+1977 NCSWSRWREFEP
-1989 TGGNAPR
+1989 AGGNAPR

-2024 RAGAMAQAVA
+2024 RAAAMGQAVA

-2069 AIDQVL
+2069 AMDQVF
-2075 GVRISTLELMRAK
+2075 GVRISTLELMRSK

-2097 MERTILAVDSPRD
+2097 MERTILTGASKGVA
-2110 ESQPQDPSIIDRM
+2110 PQSEDPSIIDRM